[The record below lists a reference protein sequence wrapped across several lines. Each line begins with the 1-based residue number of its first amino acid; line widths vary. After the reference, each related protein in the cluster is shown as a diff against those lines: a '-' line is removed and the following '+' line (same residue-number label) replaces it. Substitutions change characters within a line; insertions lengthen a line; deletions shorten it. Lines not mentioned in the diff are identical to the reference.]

1 VQNRCLLPTRKNA
14 RVSLTSLLKKLKTLV
29 NTCSPHIFMNTGKNI
44 TYSDFK
50 KMSKKDVSQIVEL
63 TTLQE
68 IALTNAALAELKE
81 RSENRQKAIVKN
93 LVTNQKS
100 INIFV
105 EKLGEVVQNLKRMGD
120 DVEVL
125 NERSKR
131 IEKFI
136 DGMCEGK
143 GDKMMNHFLNNGDY
157 LCEIGRLDERI
168 FDMNIRIDT
177 ALRRCERNKNN
188 VETLQAWLKRKHC

>member
-1 VQNRCLLPTRKNA
+1 
-14 RVSLTSLLKKLKTLV
+14 
-29 NTCSPHIFMNTGKNI
+29 MNTGKNI

-68 IALTNAALAELKE
+68 IALTNAALADLKE
-81 RSENRQKAIVKN
+81 HTENRQKNIVKN

-105 EKLGEVVQNLKRMGD
+105 EKLAEVVQNLKKTHD
-120 DVEVL
+120 EIEVL
-125 NERSKR
+125 NDRSKR
-131 IEKFI
+131 MEQFI
-136 DGMCEGK
+136 DGVCEGK
-143 GDKMMNHFLNNGDY
+143 GDKMMNHFLNTGDY
-157 LCEIGRLDERI
+157 MCEIGRLDERI
-168 FDMNIRIDT
+168 FDLNIRIDC

-188 VETLQAWLKRKHC
+188 VETLQTWLKRKFGNH

>member
-1 VQNRCLLPTRKNA
+1 
-14 RVSLTSLLKKLKTLV
+14 
-29 NTCSPHIFMNTGKNI
+29 MNTGKNI

-50 KMSKKDVSQIVEL
+50 EAMNKKGVSEIVEL
-63 TTLQE
+63 TTFQE
-68 IALTNAALAELKE
+68 IAMVNAALSQLKE
-81 RSENRQKAIVKN
+81 QTENRQKNIVKN

-105 EKLGEVVQNLKRMGD
+105 EKLGAVVQSLKKMGD

-131 IEKFI
+131 IEQFI

-188 VETLQAWLKRKHC
+188 VETLQAWLKRKYC

>member
-1 VQNRCLLPTRKNA
+1 
-14 RVSLTSLLKKLKTLV
+14 
-29 NTCSPHIFMNTGKNI
+29 MNTGKNI

-50 KMSKKDVSQIVEL
+50 KNMAKKDVSQIVEL
-63 TTLQE
+63 TTFQEIALTNQE
-68 IALTNAALAELKE
+68 IALTNAALADLKQHT
-81 RSENRQKAIVKN
+81 ENRQKTLVKN

-100 INIFV
+100 INIFI
-105 EKLGEVVQNLKRMGD
+105 EKLGEVVQNLKKMGD

-188 VETLQAWLKRKHC
+188 VETLQTWLKRKFGNH

>member
-1 VQNRCLLPTRKNA
+1 
-14 RVSLTSLLKKLKTLV
+14 
-29 NTCSPHIFMNTGKNI
+29 MNNGKDI
-44 TYSDFK
+44 SYSSFK
-50 KMSKKDVSQIVEL
+50 EALSKKDVSEIVNL
-63 TTLQE
+63 TTIQE
-68 IALTNAALAELKE
+68 IAMTNAALAQLKE
-81 RSENRQKAIVKN
+81 QTENRQKNIVKN

-105 EKLGEVVQNLKRMGD
+105 EKLGEVVKNLKKMGD

-143 GDKMMNHFLNNGDY
+143 GDNMMTHFLNHGDY

-168 FDMNIRIDT
+168 FDLNIRIET

-188 VETLQAWLKRKHC
+188 VETLQAWLKRKHS

>member
-1 VQNRCLLPTRKNA
+1 
-14 RVSLTSLLKKLKTLV
+14 
-29 NTCSPHIFMNTGKNI
+29 MNTGKNI

-50 KMSKKDVSQIVEL
+50 KNMAKKEVSQRVEL
-63 TTLQE
+63 TTIQE
-68 IALTNAALAELKE
+68 IALTNAALADLKQHT
-81 RSENRQKAIVKN
+81 ENRQKTLVRN

-100 INIFV
+100 INIFI
-105 EKLGEVVQNLKRMGD
+105 EKLGEVVQNLKKMGD

-168 FDMNIRIDT
+168 FDLNIRIDT
-177 ALRRCERNKNN
+177 ALRRCDRNKNN
-188 VETLQAWLKRKHC
+188 VETLHAWLKRKKLIIKKD